1 MATELCLDPLG
12 EIKCSPID
20 PLVAVGGQGREHSLR
35 FPSCIQRRF
44 ENLIEGSGREESKLN
59 RENGKGDREGWRW
72 AGKFIQTHHSQTL
85 HFCLNGLCTTKGKF
99 GLRLHA
105 RTAGELMRFLK
116 PLSHSVRPR
125 TGTFHAHS
133 CSIRAL
139 SGSQEGKGKGGH
151 RGREIGK
158 YIQNITARD
167 LIFRSK

>member
-1 MATELCLDPLG
+1 LAAELCLDPLG

-44 ENLIEGSGREESKLN
+44 ENLIEGSGREESKPN
-59 RENGKGDREGWRW
+59 RENGKGDREGWRL

-133 CSIRAL
+133 CSI
-139 SGSQEGKGKGGH
+139 
-151 RGREIGK
+151 
-158 YIQNITARD
+158 
-167 LIFRSK
+167 